1 MQTADEPRLRA
12 LSRRIQAGNC
22 VLALGP
28 GASTYRPDSREAPL
42 TVLLA
47 EELSADPR
55 LSSVPGLN
63 CEDLR
68 HVAQALLEKEPDSSL
83 LQDQVVEFY
92 KRFSGRTTGF
102 HENIAAL
109 PFRLC
114 VTTTPDDFLYTA
126 FLQAGKSPIRH
137 FYNFRRSH
145 PLPTLEASVQ
155 RPLIYHLYGYSSEPD
170 SLVLTENDLIDFLV
184 RVVRNEPPLPA
195 FIRATLCKAETT
207 CLFVDLGFKN
217 WYLRVLLQALQ
228 LYGHSDMS
236 VALEQ
241 AEFFAQSLQHQTTV
255 YFSGPKTMS
264 IHFRQDSLAE
274 FAANLRTAYT
284 TVYPETGQPEPQQP
298 PSGAPCVFLSYASE
312 DRPVVDHLA
321 ERLEF
326 RGLAVWQDHKRLR
339 AGDNWERALMYVLNK
354 QVDYVVV
361 VQTPAMTGR
370 VEGVF
375 YTEIGEALK
384 RQKGMRAGARFVF
397 PVRHGIGTVLPEL
410 KDLHSISVDTEEGV
424 EALAL
429 SINEDWQ
436 RRSMSAAGAF
446 S

>member
-1 MQTADEPRLRA
+1 
-12 LSRRIQAGNC
+12 
-22 VLALGP
+22 
-28 GASTYRPDSREAPL
+28 
-42 TVLLA
+42 
-47 EELSADPR
+47 
-55 LSSVPGLN
+55 
-63 CEDLR
+63 
-68 HVAQALLEKEPDSSL
+68 
-83 LQDQVVEFY
+83 
-92 KRFSGRTTGF
+92 
-102 HENIAAL
+102 
-109 PFRLC
+109 
-114 VTTTPDDFLYTA
+114 
-126 FLQAGKSPIRH
+126 
-137 FYNFRRSH
+137 
-145 PLPTLEASVQ
+145 
-155 RPLIYHLYGYSSEPD
+155 
-170 SLVLTENDLIDFLV
+170 LTENDLIDFLV
-184 RVVRNEPPLPA
+184 RVVRNEPALPA
-195 FIRATLCKAETT
+195 YIRATLCKAETT

-228 LYGHSDMS
+228 LYGHSEMS

-274 FAANLRTAYT
+274 FAANLRTAYA
-284 TVYPETGQPEPQQP
+284 TVYPETGQPAPQQP
-298 PSGAPCVFLSYASE
+298 ASGAPCVFLSYASE

-375 YTEIGEALK
+375 YTEIAEALK

-397 PVRHGIGTVLPEL
+397 PVQHGIGTVLPEL
-410 KDLHSISVDTEEGV
+410 NELHSISVDTEEGV